1 MTPIPDIYN
10 DILNNLDNNKTLIDK
25 KNVIEEVFNL
35 YKTNYKLF
43 YSVNSKCRRPNFNET
58 TFKDLCNIFEFSNKD
73 ELITVLENYNLEK
86 RKKIYNINLS
96 KTSIAKCEIQKFYI
110 FS

>member
-43 YSVNSKCRRPNFNET
+43 YSVNSKC
-58 TFKDLCNIFEFSNKD
+58 S
-73 ELITVLENYNLEK
+73 
-86 RKKIYNINLS
+86 S
-96 KTSIAKCEIQKFYI
+96 
-110 FS
+110 

>member
-35 YKTNYKLF
+35 YKTNYKSF
-43 YSVNSKCRRPNFNET
+43 
-58 TFKDLCNIFEFSNKD
+58 
-73 ELITVLENYNLEK
+73 
-86 RKKIYNINLS
+86 
-96 KTSIAKCEIQKFYI
+96 
-110 FS
+110 